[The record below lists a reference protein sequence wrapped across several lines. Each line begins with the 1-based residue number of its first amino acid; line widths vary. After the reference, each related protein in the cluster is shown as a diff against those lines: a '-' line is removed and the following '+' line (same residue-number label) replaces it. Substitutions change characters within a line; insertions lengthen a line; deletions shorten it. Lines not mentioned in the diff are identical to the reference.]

1 MSVVGRKV
9 AINQSLEYSTK
20 PYILTEKS
28 RGVSRSNYFFEDTR
42 NWAKEL
48 AEFVLV
54 RTYVSIQVSIN
65 PITVYTPRSP
75 QTRFS
80 QLA

>member
-20 PYILTEKS
+20 PYILTERS
-28 RGVSRSNYFFEDTR
+28 RGVSRSNYFLEDAG
-42 NWAKEL
+42 NWAEGL

-54 RTYVSIQVSIN
+54 RTYVSIQLSIN
-65 PITVYTPRSP
+65 PITV
-75 QTRFS
+75 
-80 QLA
+80 